1 LKRLSSKTIYK
12 PENDLEQPLLLCGVV
27 QRNEE
32 EDEEGG
38 GADQQ
43 RGTDGLEP
51 NASTER
57 KQLDKLI

>member
-1 LKRLSSKTIYK
+1 MKRLSSKTIYK

-57 KQLDKLI
+57 